1 MTCLA
6 LFSGPVTTLPRESR
20 TGRPFAS
27 TCGTPALRKYLLTMM
42 SVASCDHCRG
52 ISASFISKTTDP
64 SGLLIRLV
72 RFSYSTV
79 PSASCP
85 GLVNRREIFMGVPL
99 PKVLQNWKHTHTRRD
114 TGFPARANGANPFG
128 GSPRLQFFSSGRRSH
143 GLQARVTENASRTR
157 GCRRRRRRRRGGVSR
172 EIDQEPVFARQT
184 AVVDGRL
191 VQEDVVGLGGDDEA
205 VAGVHLA
212 AKGDG
217 GV

>member
-99 PKVLQNWKHTHTRRD
+99 PEVLRVIAARAPQHHGARPADPSAVAFCD
-114 TGFPARANGANPFG
+114 TGFPARANGVGFD
-128 GSPRLQFFSSGRRSH
+128 GSSLRPLFSSFDRRSH
-143 GLQARVTENASRTR
+143 GLEARVTGTCHGNVSRT
-157 GCRRRRRRRRGGVSR
+157 RRRRRRRAFVLR
-172 EIDQEPVFARQT
+172 EIDQEPVLARQA

-191 VQEDVVGLGGDDEA
+191 VQEN
-205 VAGVHLA
+205 
-212 AKGDG
+212 
-217 GV
+217 